1 MIDKST
7 RRGMPRTLSS
17 LVNDPWG
24 SITMVARRAERVH
37 TSSYVHGREVEQ
49 AAFSQRKALE
59 SATHAAE
66 PVSNLIDRWKRL
78 LWGC

>member
-37 TSSYVHGREVEQ
+37 TSSYVHGREVW
-49 AAFSQRKALE
+49 SKLLSRKGRRSSLRRMQQ
-59 SATHAAE
+59 S
-66 PVSNLIDRWKRL
+66 PYLI
-78 LWGC
+78 